1 MKEMTVGSRD
11 LKNKLGEYLRRA
23 KAGETIII
31 TERGKPI
38 VQMGPTHKTLEDRMR
53 ALAASG
59 FLEYSGKKL
68 KPHKPTIINRGPK
81 LASDIVSEGRD
92 VDYLP

>member
-23 KAGETIII
+23 KAGETIIV

-38 VQMGPTHKTLEDRMR
+38 VQMGPTYKTLEDRMR

-59 FLEYSGKKL
+59 FLEWSGKKL
-68 KPHKPTIINRGPK
+68 KPRKPTIINRGPK
-81 LASDIVSEGRD
+81 LASDIVSEGSD

>member
-1 MKEMTVGSRD
+1 MNEMTVGTRE
-11 LKNKLGEYLRRA
+11 LKNKLSEYLRRV
-23 KAGETIII
+23 KAGEIIVI
-31 TERGKPI
+31 TERGNEVAWIIPKPE
-38 VQMGPTHKTLEDRMR
+38 TLEDRMK

-59 FLEYSGKKL
+59 FLEWSGKKL

-92 VDYLP
+92 VDYLS